1 MPTYFHCTGG
11 REFTYEIEPFVG
23 IFGLNDASAPS
34 IVKFMKSEVNP
45 QLIASGIED
54 ADFLDSPLRMGHVS
68 YASGTEKI
76 AFDFLNNLS
85 SRGAAPMLLK
95 CVSNICLTQ
104 SFCLLS
110 SRIDVHVM

>member
-1 MPTYFHCTGG
+1 MLTYFHCTGG

-23 IFGLNDASAPS
+23 RFGLNDASAPS
-34 IVKFMKSEVNP
+34 IVKFMKSQVNP

-54 ADFLDSPLRMGHVS
+54 ADFLDSPVLGSNS

-76 AFDFLNNLS
+76 AVNFLNQLTK
-85 SRGAAPMLLK
+85 GAGTGPTLVK
-95 CVSNICLTQ
+95 CVSNRCLTQ

-110 SRIDVHVM
+110 SRIDVRVM